1 MRNEWEVIYLEQ
13 VLDRSHLISY
23 IYSMKEVHIKVSNI
37 SQKQWASLLLE
48 LNLVK
53 SSWRRF
59 GPDISIKARNF
70 NKIIKWGQKI
80 HGEDTRDIDFTFRRN
95 APKRRIHFK

>member
-1 MRNEWEVIYLEQ
+1 
-13 VLDRSHLISY
+13 
-23 IYSMKEVHIKVSNI
+23 MKEVQIKVSNI
-37 SQKQWASLLLE
+37 SDKQWADLLLE

-59 GPDISIKARNF
+59 GPQIDIKARNF
-70 NKIIKWGQKI
+70 DKIIRWGQHI

-95 APKRRIHFK
+95 APARKIRSK

>member
-1 MRNEWEVIYLEQ
+1 
-13 VLDRSHLISY
+13 
-23 IYSMKEVHIKVSNI
+23 MKEIHLKVSNI
-37 SQKQWASLLLE
+37 SDKQWASLLLE

-70 NKIIKWGQKI
+70 DKIVKWGRKI

>member
-1 MRNEWEVIYLEQ
+1 
-13 VLDRSHLISY
+13 
-23 IYSMKEVHIKVSNI
+23 MKEIHLKVSNI

-70 NKIIKWGQKI
+70 DKIIKWGTKI
-80 HGEDTRDIDFTFRRN
+80 HGEDTRDIDFTFQRN
-95 APKRRIHFK
+95 APPRKLHPK

>member
-1 MRNEWEVIYLEQ
+1 
-13 VLDRSHLISY
+13 
-23 IYSMKEVHIKVSNI
+23 MKEVQLKVSNI
-37 SQKQWASLLLE
+37 SDKQWASLLLE

-59 GPDISIKARNF
+59 GPDIDIKARNF
-70 NKIIKWGQKI
+70 DKIVKWGTKI